1 MYKTYTNKQEP
12 SMLALKNIFK
22 GRVGKYFYSAGQFK
36 NKTLSRAGLLDKSL
50 AGRLFI

>member
-12 SMLALKNIFK
+12 SMLALKIIFIC
-22 GRVGKYFYSAGQFK
+22 RVGKFFYLAGKFK
-36 NKTLSRAGLLDKSL
+36 NKILSRAGLLKKSL